1 MGRLLLALVSIA
13 LPGLGPALW
22 GRWIALGFGLAAA
35 LTVLGAGVGA
45 ALSRCPCPLWVGG
58 AIFVGLGVWS
68 AWLGWRTRPRGR
80 GPVRVLL
87 AVAVVA
93 LPGLAGHLVRE
104 TALDFY
110 LVPTDSM
117 SPTIRPGEFV
127 LVSRLEGPTARG
139 DLVVFRGEDGRLYLK
154 RVAGLPGERI
164 SVQQGELWVDGHRAP
179 LLLDRD
185 PGAPLAAR
193 YYTETGAR
201 RHRVLFR
208 EPWVLRSTFPE
219 RLIPRGHFFVLG
231 DNRDR
236 SEDSRRYGV
245 VPLSSVVGRPFSLG
259 PRVSPEGDLLWGR
272 LGVLL

>member
-1 MGRLLLALVSIA
+1 MGRLLRALVSIA
-13 LPGLGPALW
+13 LPGLGPALC
-22 GRWIALGFGLAAA
+22 GRWIALGFALAAA
-35 LTVLGAGVGA
+35 ATVLGAGVGA
-45 ALSRCPCPLWVGG
+45 ALSRCPCPLGVGG
-58 AIFVGLGVWS
+58 AIFLGLGVCS
-68 AWLGWRTRPRGR
+68 ACFGWRSCVRGSGAR
-80 GPVRVLL
+80 RVLL
-87 AVAVVA
+87 AVAVGG
-93 LPGLAGHLVRE
+93 LPILAGHLVRE

-117 SPTIRPGEFV
+117 SPTIHPGEFV

-164 SVQQGELWVDGHRAP
+164 SVQRGELWVDGRRAP

-185 PGAPLAAR
+185 PDGPLAAR
-193 YYTETGAR
+193 YYTETGLR
-201 RHRVLFR
+201 RHLVWFQ

-219 RLIPRGHFFVLG
+219 RIVPRGHLFVLG

-259 PRVSPEGDLLWGR
+259 PCVSPEGDLRWGR
-272 LGVLL
+272 MGVLL